1 MILQPKA
8 NSPYPRGTD
17 TSRRQ
22 ACLDVS
28 GDLEAGPRL
37 WARARYDPDYRVHCV
52 EMRQQ
57 PVVQQLPS
65 VQLTFFVTQLNV
77 LRSQEE
83 TGQVLPA
90 AAVVTP
96 PVVRQSL
103 SAQHAPQVV
112 PPQQIGVFDPQ
123 AGLLT
128 HLCVLRSQLSVV
140 QSLPSSHCLSE
151 RHSMQPPLAGSQV
164 RPLPQALSFAL

>member
-8 NSPYPRGTD
+8 KFPYPSGSD
-17 TSRRQ
+17 TSRAQ
-22 ACLDVS
+22 ACLHVS
-28 GDLEAGPRL
+28 GTLGPVPSSELE
-37 WARARYDPDYRVHCV
+37 RYAPTTEAHCV
-52 EMRQQ
+52 EIRQQ
-57 PVVQQLPS
+57 PVEQQLLS
-65 VQLTFFVTQLNV
+65 VQLTFFCTQVNV

-83 TGQVLPA
+83 TGQVLPT

-96 PVVRQSL
+96 PVGRQSL

-112 PPQQIGVFDPQ
+112 PPQQIGVFTPHD
-123 AGLLT
+123 GLLT

-151 RHSMQPPLAGSQV
+151 MH
-164 RPLPQALSFAL
+164 